1 MSLIASNPNHS
12 REPLLRTHNLYAENI
27 FVETIK
33 KTNLK
38 HVRTVDKYFLHLSPF
53 FFYRIVMYIHV
64 DVYVFAYVIHIDFLS
79 YTICLNQNTCPF
91 IHR

>member
-1 MSLIASNPNHS
+1 MLEQLI
-12 REPLLRTHNLYAENI
+12 NI
-27 FVETIK
+27 FFVCR
-33 KTNLK
+33 
-38 HVRTVDKYFLHLSPF
+38 H

-79 YTICLNQNTCPF
+79 YTICLNQNACPF